1 MPLDR
6 RPRSGRHRC
15 TRRPCRPREISV
27 PGTSGLRSSQIGI
40 QTTTTHYAAPP
51 LKRRHIALVPLRLLF
66 VRYALELVLV
76 LCGLCVTWPLWA
88 TVRPPIQDLPQ
99 HVAAVRVLSSFSDP
113 SYRFQEYFE
122 LTLGK
127 TQYLTVYLAA
137 LPIAKLLGPVVATKA
152 VLSLTLIATPFALSR
167 LLRALKFDP
176 WLACLGLPLLFNV
189 HVAYGFLNFVAGIPL
204 LFVGLALAVEQ
215 RERTGLV
222 GQVLLGLTLLVCFL
236 THVVPF
242 ALLGMALILLTPL
255 SRRALSRQA
264 LLMLPSALAASVW
277 LLASPAG
284 KVVASLGQA
293 VRETPHQ
300 ATHLPFGAALRML
313 PDWVLHLTTAE
324 SEPRLVVI
332 WLLLTLA
339 LLALSLALPRGGAH
353 QHSDEHEPT
362 AGRVVVMMLVPL
374 SMLAYFLLP
383 NGYGFIW
390 PISQR
395 FPVLALFLSITLLG
409 RAPRWAIGP
418 AAVLCIGL
426 SVQAGRDHTEL
437 FRRAGDT
444 GFRGF
449 DEVIG
454 RIPLGSRVATLV
466 FERQLEGLQ
475 LSPLMHSAGWVQAER
490 GGLVMFTFAEF
501 PSSPFTYRADRRPP
515 AVAPRW
521 EWGPDRVVPDRDL
534 GWYDYCLVQ
543 GWSGSLEASRR
554 FTEIARRG
562 RWSLWRHD
570 RTLDSRA
577 TPTAK

>member
-1 MPLDR
+1 M
-6 RPRSGRHRC
+6 
-15 TRRPCRPREISV
+15 
-27 PGTSGLRSSQIGI
+27 
-40 QTTTTHYAAPP
+40 
-51 LKRRHIALVPLRLLF
+51 
-66 VRYALELVLV
+66 
-76 LCGLCVTWPLWA
+76 
-88 TVRPPIQDLPQ
+88 
-99 HVAAVRVLSSFSDP
+99 AAVRVLSSFSDP

-137 LPIAKLLGPVVATKA
+137 LPMAKLFGPVVATKA
-152 VLSLTLIATPFALSR
+152 VLTLALVATPLALSR
-167 LLRALKFDP
+167 LLRALSMDP
-176 WLACLGLPLLFNV
+176 WLACLSLPLLFNV

-204 LFVGLALAVEQ
+204 LFIGLALAVEQ
-215 RERTGLV
+215 RRSPRLI
-222 GQVLLGLTLLVCFL
+222 GQVLLGITLFVCFF

-242 ALLGMALILLTPL
+242 ALLGLAIVLLT
-255 SRRALSRQA
+255 AWNKHAIKRQ
-264 LLMLPSALAASVW
+264 LLVLLPSAVAATIW

-293 VRETPHQ
+293 VSAMPSEG
-300 ATHLPFGAALRML
+300 AHLPFSAALRML
-313 PDWVLHLTTAE
+313 PDWILHLTTAE
-324 SEPRLVVI
+324 SEPRQLVI
-332 WLLLTLA
+332 WVVLA
-339 LLALSLALPRGGAH
+339 LVLLALSVGEPRGGAS
-353 QHSDEHEPT
+353 QHSDHDPEPT
-362 AGRVVVMMLVPL
+362 AGRLVVMMLVPL

-395 FPVLALFLSITLLG
+395 FPVLALFLSIALLG
-409 RAPRWAIGP
+409 RAPRWAIVP

-426 SVQAGRDHTEL
+426 SVQAGSYNAEL

-444 GFRGF
+444 GYRGF
-449 DEVIG
+449 DEVVG
-454 RIPLGSRVATLV
+454 RIPPGSRVATLV

-534 GWYDYCLVQ
+534 GWYEYCLVQ
-543 GWSGSLEASRR
+543 GWSGSLESSRR
-554 FTEIARRG
+554 FTEVARRG
-562 RWSLWRHD
+562 RWSLWRND
-570 RTLDSRA
+570 KPLDTRA
-577 TPTAK
+577 TSNDK